1 MAKNRAQK
9 KAQQKHRMEKAQRRR
24 AQRMRT
30 IRIWVTVAI
39 VALVAPL
46 MFVLFRGDD
55 TVSPGSSASGS
66 PSPGSSAAAGTCTAA
81 KQGTPPKTYNAPP
94 PMKIDTKKDYSATI
108 QTNCGSFTVDL
119 LEKDAPKTVNNFVFL
134 AREGFFEGT
143 LFHRVIP
150 SFMIQGG
157 DPKGNGSGDPGY
169 KFEDETDPSDSFAE
183 PGILAMANSGPNT
196 NGSQFFVTVA
206 PAEHLNGKHTI
217 FGTVTDGMDAV
228 NTIVGVPTAAQ
239 DKPVDD
245 VVITKVTITEK

>member
-9 KAQQKHRMEKAQRRR
+9 RAQQKHQMEKAQRRR

-30 IRIWVTVAI
+30 IRIWATVAI

-46 MFVLFRGDD
+46 MFFLFRGDGD
-55 TVSPGSSASGS
+55 TVSPGSSPSGS
-66 PSPGSSAAAGTCTAA
+66 PTAAAGKCAKA
-81 KQGTPPKTYNAPP
+81 KQGTPPKTYKTPP
-94 PMKIDTKKDYSATI
+94 PMKIDTKKNYSATI
-108 QTNCGSFTVDL
+108 ATNCGSFTVDL
-119 LEKDAPKTVNNFVFL
+119 LEKEAPKTVNNFVFL

-150 SFMIQGG
+150 NFMIQGG
-157 DPKGNGSGDPGY
+157 DPKGNGTGDPGY
-169 KFEDETDPSDSFAE
+169 KFEDETDPSDSFAK
-183 PGILAMANSGPNT
+183 PGLLAMANSGPNT

-217 FGTVTDGMDAV
+217 FGTVTDGMDVV
-228 NTIVGVPTAAQ
+228 NTIVAVPTAAQ

-245 VVITKVTITEK
+245 VVITKVTITEG